1 MKYPHYESYKDSGLN
16 WLETIPANWDIK
28 RIKYIS
34 KIFGRIGFR
43 GYNADDLVGP
53 GEGAITLGAGHI
65 DKNDKIDLSS
75 PVYLSW
81 EKYEESPEIKVRK
94 GDIIFGQRGSIGK
107 VAYVD
112 KDYGKVT
119 INPSLILLKD
129 IKLNPIYLTFFL
141 QSPLIRKWVQLIG
154 NSTAVPMI
162 SQEQFENFPCLIP
175 TKEEQQSIANFLDK
189 ETTRLDALIAKKQ
202 QLIET
207 LKEKRIAVISHAVT
221 KGLNPDVPM
230 KDSGIEW
237 IGKIPEN
244 WNASPIKFIVSTPIT
259 DGPHTTPDFID
270 EGIPFISAEAIEYG
284 GINFN
289 KKRGFISEE
298 DHKLFSLKYKP
309 KLNDIYVVKSGSTT
323 GKIAFVDTEIEFNI
337 WSPLAAVRVKKEFS
351 PKFVFY
357 ALSADSFQKQI
368 SLFWSF
374 GTQPNIG
381 MGVLQNLKIAYPD
394 LNTQLEIVSSIDRRI
409 EKIDITVQKTEMFVS
424 KLQEYKTALISA
436 AVTGKIKVPE
446 QA

>member
-1 MKYPHYESYKDSGLN
+1 MKYPQYENYKDSRLN
-16 WLETIPANWDIK
+16 WLETIPENWEVK
-28 RIKYIS
+28 RIKFIS

-53 GEGAITLGAGHI
+53 GEGAITLGAGQI

-107 VAYVD
+107 VAYID
-112 KDYGKVT
+112 KEYGKVT

-162 SQEQFENFPCLIP
+162 SQEQFANFPCLIP
-175 TKEEQQSIANFLDK
+175 PTEEQQFIANFLDK
-189 ETTRLDALIAKKQ
+189 ETARLDALITKKQ

-221 KGLNPDVPM
+221 KGLNPEVPT
-230 KDSGIEW
+230 KESGIEW
-237 IGKIPEN
+237 LDLIPKDWKEKPLKFVCTLNDETLPETTDPEYEIKYVDIGSIDQNKGI
-244 WNASPIKFIVSTPIT
+244 IKKEPYIFDEAPSRARRKVIHGDIIVSTVRTYLRAIAPVINPEENLIVSTGFAVIRPRRIASDYLSFLLRSKYFVEKVVSLSVGVSYPAINASVLGSIKIPI
-259 DGPHTTPDFID
+259 PSED
-270 EGIPFISAEAIEYG
+270 EQ
-284 GINFN
+284 
-289 KKRGFISEE
+289 R
-298 DHKLFSLKYKP
+298 
-309 KLNDIYVVKSGSTT
+309 
-323 GKIAFVDTEIEFNI
+323 
-337 WSPLAAVRVKKEFS
+337 
-351 PKFVFY
+351 
-357 ALSADSFQKQI
+357 QI
-368 SLFWSF
+368 STYLYQE
-374 GTQPNIG
+374 TQNID
-381 MGVLQNLKIAYPD
+381 NLIGLTEKH
-394 LNTQLEIVSSIDRRI
+394 ID
-409 EKIDITVQKTEMFVS
+409 
-424 KLQEYKTALISA
+424 KLIEYKTALISA